1 LLTKMIRAGCSAILF
16 AVLSPL
22 QAQTFTLRVLHSFN
36 GKQGENPFGSGL
48 VRDSAGNLYGTT
60 KIGGAANAG
69 VVFKLSKTGKETVL
83 YTFKGGADGSN
94 PNGGV
99 ILDSAGNLYGTAYQ
113 GGAANQGV
121 VFEVD
126 AAGTYKVLYNF
137 CSLTN
142 CTDGV
147 HPLTGSLVLDSA
159 GNLYGTAGG
168 GAYITKAR
176 CSS

>member
-1 LLTKMIRAGCSAILF
+1 MLTKTIRAGCSAMLF
-16 AVLSPL
+16 AALSPL
-22 QAQTFTLRVLHSFN
+22 QAQTYTLRVLHSFN

-48 VRDSAGNLYGTT
+48 VRDSAGNLYGTAEN
-60 KIGGAANAG
+60 GGAANAG

-121 VFEVD
+121 VFEVN

-147 HPLTGSLVLDSA
+147 HPLTGRLVLDSA

-168 GAYITKAR
+168 GLI
-176 CSS
+176 

>member
-1 LLTKMIRAGCSAILF
+1 
-16 AVLSPL
+16 
-22 QAQTFTLRVLHSFN
+22 
-36 GKQGENPFGSGL
+36 
-48 VRDSAGNLYGTT
+48 
-60 KIGGAANAG
+60 
-69 VVFKLSKTGKETVL
+69 
-83 YTFKGGADGSN
+83 
-94 PNGGV
+94 V
-99 ILDSAGNLYGTAYQ
+99 ILDSAGDLYGTAYQ

-121 VFEVD
+121 VFKVD

-137 CSLTN
+137 RSLTN

-168 GAYITKAR
+168 GEAYITKAR